1 MIWNADSKVFKVT
14 TNEPDDIDDSKAEEQ
29 AQADAAKKKDQKIE
43 IEVEKSKEPTEKK
56 SSKPNTSEG
65 KTKGK

>member
-14 TNEPDDIDDSKAEEQ
+14 TNEPEDIDDKTEEQ
-29 AQADAAKKKDQKIE
+29 DQADAAKKKDQKIE
-43 IEVEKSKEPTEKK
+43 IEVEKPKEPTEKK